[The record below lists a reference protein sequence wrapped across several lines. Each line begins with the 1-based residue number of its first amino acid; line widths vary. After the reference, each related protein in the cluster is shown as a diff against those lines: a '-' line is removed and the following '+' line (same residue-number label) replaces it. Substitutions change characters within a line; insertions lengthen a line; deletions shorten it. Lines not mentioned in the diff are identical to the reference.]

1 MDVTAI
7 APASA
12 ADLVALLLGI
22 APAHRHEQVLRRA
35 LATQAASLA
44 AWEEQHLRYVE
55 QGWGDA
61 WQEQQTKQTALV
73 TELTR
78 VLAERFGC

>member
-1 MDVTAI
+1 METSGI
-7 APASA
+7 CPRTPAE
-12 ADLVALLLGI
+12 LVAVLTSIVPEARLEGALKW
-22 APAHRHEQVLRRA
+22 ALTTQQTACRAWDEQR
-35 LATQAASLA
+35 
-44 AWEEQHLRYVE
+44 LRYVE